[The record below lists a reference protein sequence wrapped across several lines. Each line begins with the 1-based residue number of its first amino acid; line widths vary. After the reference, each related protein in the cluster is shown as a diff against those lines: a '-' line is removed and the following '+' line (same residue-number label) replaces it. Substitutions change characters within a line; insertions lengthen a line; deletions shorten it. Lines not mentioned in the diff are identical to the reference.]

1 MMKEFCNR
9 DEKLPSISFS
19 PEPRGLQPASGSS
32 SHVKIPENLLPGV
45 VQVKM
50 KQLDNKRREEKSF
63 ILKDKHSSE
72 HPCCLFTCWSSRWK
86 FGFPVKPV
94 PFFFQ
99 PSREVLPP
107 PAK

>member
-50 KQLDNKRREEKSF
+50 KQLDTIIGTTRQQTEGGK
-63 ILKDKHSSE
+63 
-72 HPCCLFTCWSSRWK
+72 K
-86 FGFPVKPV
+86 FHFERQTFK
-94 PFFFQ
+94 
-99 PSREVLPP
+99 
-107 PAK
+107 